1 VEETINKAYDRAV
14 QRRLEMAF
22 RGSEIQDAEET
33 AKMDNLDEWVAAKN
47 NDVRRAIILR
57 ALADDERYHENRKMY
72 RASRED
78 LRIALINV
86 ERVKT
91 LIAGYRAGGDALM
104 KRKDGDGEA

>member
-1 VEETINKAYDRAV
+1 MEKEINAVYDRV
-14 QRRLEMAF
+14 VRLRLDMAF
-22 RGSEIQDAEET
+22 RSSEIQDDEET
-33 AKMDNLDEWVAAKN
+33 AKMDNLEEWTSAKN

-57 ALADDERYHENRKMY
+57 ALADDEHYHANRKQY
-72 RASRED
+72 RAMRED

-104 KRKDGDGEA
+104 KRGE